1 MTTTTLP
8 EAAPQPAS
16 GPGGGVPGFD
26 PAALWVPP
34 PEVAPVSR
42 REIGEVLRSFS
53 RVIGM
58 RAAGWAMLAGGIC
71 CLVAGWW
78 LRWQELRVAGVL
90 ALALVLVAALFTIGR
105 PTFDVAIQVPERY
118 VSVGDQ
124 ASGGLVVRNSGSR
137 RTLPSRIDLPIG
149 GRTASL
155 ALGSLAVGAEH
166 TDGFVIPTER
176 RAVVVVGPAQ
186 SVQGDPFSLMGRD
199 TLWTDLTE
207 VFVHPRTVRLPG
219 RQTGF
224 IHDLEGH
231 PTPTVTSADMSF
243 HALREYAPGDD
254 RRHVH
259 WRSTARTGE
268 LMVRQYEETRQSRIA
283 VALDQ
288 ADQSYGSDDEFE
300 DAVSVAASFV
310 VQAVRGENP
319 LALVTNV
326 DVYPGQTA
334 TRIMNEL
341 SRVQRLEN
349 THVTD
354 VARLV
359 RDRESNASIVI
370 LVTGSKVKPDRLRHA
385 TTLLNLDCRVIAIR
399 VSEEAVLS
407 VETVG
412 NITLVQLPSLADLPK
427 AIRRTML

>member
-1 MTTTTLP
+1 MSATTLP
-8 EAAPQPAS
+8 EATAQPFS
-16 GPGGGVPGFD
+16 GLSGVPGLD

-34 PEVAPVSR
+34 AEVAPVTR
-42 REIGEVLRSFS
+42 KDLREVLASFS
-53 RVIGM
+53 RLIGM
-58 RAAGWAMLAGGIC
+58 RRAGWAMLVGGIA
-71 CLVAGWW
+71 CLVAGWL

-90 ALALVLVAALFTIGR
+90 AVLLVLVAAAFTIGR
-105 PTFDVAIQVPERY
+105 PRFAVAIHVPETY
-118 VSVGDQ
+118 VSVGDH
-124 ASGGLVVRNSGSR
+124 AAGGLVVRNAGAR

-149 GRTASL
+149 ARTASL
-155 ALGSLAVGAEH
+155 SLPSLAVDAEH

-176 RAVVVVGPAQ
+176 RAVVEIGPAQ

-199 TLWTDLTE
+199 TLWTDVIE

-231 PTPTVTSADMSF
+231 PTPKVTNADMSF
-243 HALREYAPGDD
+243 HALREYVPGDD

-268 LMVRQYEETRQSRIA
+268 LMVRQYEETRQSRVA
-283 VALDQ
+283 VALDL

-300 DAVSVAASFV
+300 DAVSVVASFV
-310 VQAVRGENP
+310 MQAVREENP
-319 LALVTNV
+319 LALVTNL
-326 DVYPGQTA
+326 DVHPGQTA

-359 RDRESNASIVI
+359 RDRESNASIVV
-370 LVTGSKVKPDRLRHA
+370 LVTGSKVRADRLRHA

-399 VSEEAVLS
+399 VSEEAVLT
-407 VETVG
+407 VETVA
-412 NITLVQLPSLADLPK
+412 NVTLIQLPGIADLQR
-427 AIRRTML
+427 AMRRTML